1 MWFNNSLILCIPE
14 YEKGKGCFSP
24 QFDDPEFI
32 SEKVLCDMGS
42 SQESTVSEYGLSS
55 HSSSNVL
62 PDLSECG
69 SVVKEDTQPS
79 SLIARENIEST
90 APFVDE
96 EWKFQHRII
105 GGNHRQISLRDVL
118 CTLCKGLLFRPVV
131 LNCGHGIFTHIIF
144 SSMS

>member
-1 MWFNNSLILCIPE
+1 MWFNKSLILCIPE
-14 YEKGKGCFSP
+14 YEKGKGCFSR
-24 QFDDPEFI
+24 QFDDPELI

-42 SQESTVSEYGLSS
+42 SQESTASEY
-55 HSSSNVL
+55 
-62 PDLSECG
+62 G

-79 SLIARENIEST
+79 SLIAIEST
-90 APFVDE
+90 PPFVDE

-105 GGNHRQISLRDVL
+105 GGNHRKISLRDVL
-118 CTLCKGLLFRPVV
+118 CTLCNELLFRPVV